1 MIVINFFLAE
11 GELLIRIHLLV
22 GEGMVTADGVKH
34 LLLFLPLLLAH
45 KLDGVRLDGVKSDGN
60 QFLLI
65 VGIDGKT
72 LSLDVHRNVQRL
84 REGILDLHW
93 NVDLLANDWLYVHI
107 LNLFLVLLGNGAK
120 LMFIF
125 SFLDALEVGASFLC

>member
-1 MIVINFFLAE
+1 
-11 GELLIRIHLLV
+11 
-22 GEGMVTADGVKH
+22 MVTADGVKH